1 MRTYF
6 QTTDLDG
13 TTWWEQT
20 NVSDQF
26 EKIYWSSLFIYSW
39 FPSTASWGG
48 KDLACIAPWL
58 TSGKNL
64 AKALAGGHR
73 DNGVNSNHDSIALHF
88 WKTNPPSVTCLWFS
102 NTTHHKF
109 SVFFFEIGLCFN
121 LHPTWSTK
129 GLESCVNLTS
139 FLEGRTNPR
148 NFHTLVLWGASMHNA

>member
-26 EKIYWSSLFIYSW
+26 EKNYWSSLFIYSW

-102 NTTHHKF
+102 NTTHHKLF
-109 SVFFFEIGLCFN
+109 VFFLRSVYVSICIRPDQLKVWKVVSIW
-121 LHPTWSTK
+121 LLSWK
-129 GLESCVNLTS
+129 G
-139 FLEGRTNPR
+139 GRTP
-148 NFHTLVLWGASMHNA
+148 A